1 MKKTKIFTIEYGHF
15 ADNAP
20 YADNREHF
28 VSEEDYAMRLAELTI
43 RFTQKKDKSKY
54 YIETWQSYEYLTE
67 QQIDEIRNYLDLAN
81 ENIQAVEPLKKITIE
96 IMGE

>member
-15 ADNAP
+15 ADNEP

-54 YIETWQSYEYLTE
+54 YIETWQTYKGLTE
-67 QQIDEIRNYLDLAN
+67 QQIDELRNFLDLAT
-81 ENIQAVEPLKKITIE
+81 ENIEPDEQLKKITIE